1 MGCAILVEVVAI
13 CLLQKMLLN
22 VFMYII
28 MFHESCALFNFL
40 VVAHSGRKVPDK
52 QGRGLEKS
60 RENLL

>member
-1 MGCAILVEVVAI
+1 MFGIFEWNTVFKR
-13 CLLQKMLLN
+13 KMLSN

-60 RENLL
+60 